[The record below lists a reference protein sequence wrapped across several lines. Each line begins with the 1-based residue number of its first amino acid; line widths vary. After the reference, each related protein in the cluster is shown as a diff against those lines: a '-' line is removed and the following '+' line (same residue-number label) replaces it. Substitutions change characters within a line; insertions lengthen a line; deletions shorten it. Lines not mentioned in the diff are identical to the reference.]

1 MRIKSFGYNMLEH
14 PFSEVE
20 IDSNLQKI
28 SKLRSPS
35 QKKKRITNKK
45 VIVITMEEKNE
56 KK

>member
-1 MRIKSFGYNMLEH
+1 MLEH

-56 KK
+56 KKWEG

>member
-14 PFSEVE
+14 PSLEVE

-28 SKLRSPS
+28 SKLSSPS
-35 QKKKRITNKK
+35 PKKRTANKK

-56 KK
+56 KN